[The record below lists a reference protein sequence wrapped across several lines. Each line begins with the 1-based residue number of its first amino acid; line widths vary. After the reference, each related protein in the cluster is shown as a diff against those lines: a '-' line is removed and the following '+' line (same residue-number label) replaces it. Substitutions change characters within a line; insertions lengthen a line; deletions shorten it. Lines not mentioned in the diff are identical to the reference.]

1 VDLSSTES
9 IEATRRKMLE
19 SSAQEDAS
27 SFIDERRSSV
37 IHEECRVAS
46 GSREGGSCLATTF
59 DINPGRPVGRA
70 FPQVFEG
77 GAYSFFGKF
86 FCGHR
91 GKLPGIS
98 RPKKALYI
106 SGYLTRW

>member
-1 VDLSSTES
+1 
-9 IEATRRKMLE
+9 
-19 SSAQEDAS
+19 
-27 SFIDERRSSV
+27 
-37 IHEECRVAS
+37 
-46 GSREGGSCLATTF
+46 
-59 DINPGRPVGRA
+59 VGRA